1 MQALNIW
8 LKNRWN
14 LLSNS
19 WPIKGKNMTNK
30 LLENRRLRK
39 KLKKMIDNM
48 NEIVLY
54 GEDMKENPH
63 EYIKEKLDFPDYYGE
78 NLDALYDCLCEL
90 SNKIIIIKDSS
101 LLDEDLI
108 ATFKDASVEN
118 PDLKLI
124 LD

>member
-1 MQALNIW
+1 
-8 LKNRWN
+8 
-14 LLSNS
+14 
-19 WPIKGKNMTNK
+19 MTNK
-30 LLENRRLRK
+30 QLESRRLRK

-54 GEDMKENPH
+54 GEEMKENPH
-63 EYIKEKLDFPDYYGE
+63 EYIKEKLDFPDYYGG

-90 SNKIIIIKDSS
+90 SEKIIIIKDSS

>member
-1 MQALNIW
+1 
-8 LKNRWN
+8 
-14 LLSNS
+14 
-19 WPIKGKNMTNK
+19 MTNK

-54 GEDMKENPH
+54 GEEMIENPH

-78 NLDALYDCLCEL
+78 NLDALFDCLSEIY
-90 SNKIIIIKDSS
+90 NKTIIIKDSS
-101 LLDEDLI
+101 VVDEDII
-108 ATFKDASVEN
+108 ATFIDACKEN
-118 PDLKLI
+118 PDMNLI

>member
-1 MQALNIW
+1 
-8 LKNRWN
+8 
-14 LLSNS
+14 
-19 WPIKGKNMTNK
+19 MTNK
-30 LLENRRLRK
+30 LLESRRLRK

-54 GEDMKENPH
+54 GEEMKENPH
-63 EYIKEKLDFPDYYGE
+63 EYIKEKLDFPDYYGG

-90 SNKIIIIKDSS
+90 SEKIIIIKDSS
-101 LLDEDLI
+101 VLDEDLI

-118 PDLKLI
+118 PNLKLI

>member
-1 MQALNIW
+1 MNLNLIR
-8 LKNRWN
+8 KE
-14 LLSNS
+14 
-19 WPIKGKNMTNK
+19 NMTNK

-54 GEDMKENPH
+54 GEEMKENPH

-78 NLDALYDCLCEL
+78 NLDALFDCLTEMD
-90 SNKIIIIKDSS
+90 NKIIIIKDSA
-101 LLDEDLI
+101 LLDEDMI
-108 ATFKDASVEN
+108 STFKDASVEN

>member
-1 MQALNIW
+1 MNLNLIR
-8 LKNRWN
+8 KE
-14 LLSNS
+14 S
-19 WPIKGKNMTNK
+19 MTNK

-54 GEDMKENPH
+54 GEEMKENPH

-78 NLDALYDCLCEL
+78 NLDALFDCLTEMD
-90 SNKIIIIKDSS
+90 NKIIIIKDSA
-101 LLDEDLI
+101 LLDEDMI
-108 ATFKDASVEN
+108 STFKDASVEN

>member
-1 MQALNIW
+1 
-8 LKNRWN
+8 
-14 LLSNS
+14 
-19 WPIKGKNMTNK
+19 MTNK

-54 GEDMKENPH
+54 GEEMKENPH

-78 NLDALYDCLCEL
+78 NLDALFDCLTEMD
-90 SNKIIIIKDSS
+90 NKIIIIKDST
-101 LLDEDLI
+101 LLDEDMI
-108 ATFKDASVEN
+108 NTFKDASVEN